1 MMQSLADLKSDCQEL
16 HSLFSKTVMNSS
28 TEVKTTYVIV
38 YFVGYADAD
47 NNIILSQG
55 HKVNL

>member
-1 MMQSLADLKSDCQEL
+1 
-16 HSLFSKTVMNSS
+16 MNSS

-47 NNIILSQG
+47 NNIIL
-55 HKVNL
+55 H

>member
-16 HSLFSKTVMNSS
+16 HSLFSKIVMSS

-55 HKVNL
+55 DKVNL